1 MTGKLLMNKI
11 TIDLSDEALADL
23 HAIMLK
29 LTTTW
34 KDTPG
39 ERAGHVAT
47 ESDAVRT
54 ALAILVDNDW
64 SFADLMPD
72 TEG

>member
-1 MTGKLLMNKI
+1 MNKI
-11 TIDLSDEALADL
+11 TVDLSDQALADL

-47 ESDAVRT
+47 ESDAVRH
-54 ALAILVDNDW
+54 ALVAATTGAWRV
-64 SFADLMPD
+64 ADLVPD
-72 TEG
+72 SRGN